1 MHSGIRTLMWWSV
14 TGNWAV
20 PCILPTVMAR
30 FCSSSGMV
38 VSRSRD
44 SVSQGGDT
52 GWIRQS
58 LLQVLMNFQPFGEA
72 KLNDVNEL
80 PLALGNGPVHVGCTV
95 KSR

>member
-1 MHSGIRTLMWWSV
+1 
-14 TGNWAV
+14 
-20 PCILPTVMAR
+20 
-30 FCSSSGMV
+30 
-38 VSRSRD
+38 
-44 SVSQGGDT
+44 VSQGGDT

-80 PLALGNGPVHVGCTV
+80 PLALGNAPVHVGCTV